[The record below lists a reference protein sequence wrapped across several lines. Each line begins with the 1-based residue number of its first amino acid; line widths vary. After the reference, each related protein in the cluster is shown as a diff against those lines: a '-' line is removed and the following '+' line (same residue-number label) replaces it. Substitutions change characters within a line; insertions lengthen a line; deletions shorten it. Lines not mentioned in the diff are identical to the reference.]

1 MMFQDL
7 KIVRGI
13 VRLNLVLVALF
24 ACSAIASAQDFNL
37 AEYLK
42 RKDVNSNGKLEPSEM
57 SKNTSSYLV
66 KNGFNPEK
74 AVSISKIL
82 SKLSKDKSNKEK
94 ADKKQN
100 RDRKVPGFG
109 VEREGSESGVAR
121 FGASSSEVKGSA
133 AKPVTYSESV
143 KRQVDSTLGRYDRN
157 KDGSLDKEEMG
168 RARWGSPTP
177 QESDTNKDGRLSRSE
192 LSNRYASR
200 ESAYSRSSGSR
211 GSSSSS
217 SRDSSRSSSSKTSSS
232 SSWRP
237 SSTRGSSSSSKESS
251 TSKKPASSSSSS
263 DSRAKYEKYAASLIG
278 QYDENKD
285 GKLSSEE
292 TKKMRRPPV
301 GADQNKDGFITK
313 SELFDSLSGANKPA
327 SKSSSSADSRKSTS
341 SDSSSRSS
349 RWGSSSG
356 RSSSSSS
363 RSSSGSSRD
372 FEKFDK
378 NEDRQV
384 QMHEYSAKWDDKTVK
399 EFYEKD
405 KNRDGVITLK
415 EWASK

>member
-1 MMFQDL
+1 VIFQDF

-13 VRLNLVLVALF
+13 VRLNLALVALF
-24 ACSAIASAQDFNL
+24 VLSTIVSAQDFKL

-57 SKNTSSYLV
+57 SSNTRSYLS

-74 AVSISKIL
+74 SVSISKIL
-82 SKLSKDKSNKEK
+82 SKLDKDKANKEK
-94 ADKKQN
+94 TDRKMN
-100 RDRKVPGFG
+100 RERKVPGFG
-109 VEREGSESGVAR
+109 VEREESGSGVAR
-121 FGASSSEVKGSA
+121 FGSTANESKGST
-133 AKPVTYSESV
+133 AKKVTYSESV
-143 KRQVDSTLGRYDRN
+143 NRQVESTLGRYDRN
-157 KDGSLDKEEMG
+157 KDGSLDKEEMSK
-168 RARWGSPTP
+168 ARWGSPTP

-200 ESAYSRSSGSR
+200 ESAYRGSSR

-217 SRDSSRSSSSKTSSS
+217 SRDSSRSSSSSKKSS

-237 SSTRGSSSSSKESS
+237 TSTR
-251 TSKKPASSSSSS
+251 SSSSSS
-263 DSRAKYEKYAASLIG
+263 RESSTSRKPSSSSSSSSSSSREKYEKYAASLIG

-285 GKLSSEE
+285 GKLGSDEI
-292 TKKMRRPPV
+292 KKMRRPPV

-327 SKSSSSADSRKSTS
+327 AKSSSADARKSTGT
-341 SDSSSRSS
+341 SSSRSS
-349 RWGSSSG
+349 RWGSSSS
-356 RSSSSSS
+356 RSSSS

-384 QMHEYSAKWDDKTVK
+384 QMHEYSSKWDDKTVE

-405 KNRDGVITLK
+405 KNGDGVITLK
-415 EWASK
+415 EWSSK

>member
-1 MMFQDL
+1 MLFQDL
-7 KIVRGI
+7 KIVCGI
-13 VRLNLVLVALF
+13 ARINLFLVTLF
-24 ACSAIASAQDFNL
+24 TFSAVASAQDFDL
-37 AEYLK
+37 AAYLK
-42 RKDVNSNGKLEPSEM
+42 RKDVNSNGKIEPSEM
-57 SKNTSSYLV
+57 SQNTKSYLA

-74 AVSISKIL
+74 AVSISKVL
-82 SKLSKDKSNKEK
+82 SKLSKEKSDKEK
-94 ADKKQN
+94 ADRKMN
-100 RDRKVPGFG
+100 RDRKVLGFG
-109 VEREGSESGVAR
+109 VEREESESGVAG
-121 FGASSSEVKGSA
+121 FGVSSSETKRST
-133 AKPVTYSESV
+133 AKKVTYSESV
-143 KRQVDSTLGRYDRN
+143 NRQVNSTLGRYDRN
-157 KDGSLDKEEMG
+157 KDGSLDKEEIS

-200 ESAYSRSSGSR
+200 ESAYQRSSSSR
-211 GSSSSS
+211 GSS
-217 SRDSSRSSSSKTSSS
+217 SRDSSKSSSTKKSSS

-237 SSTRGSSSSSKESS
+237 TSTRSSSSSSQSSS

-263 DSRAKYEKYAASLIG
+263 DSREKYEKYAASLIG

-313 SELFDSLSGANKPA
+313 SELYDSLSGANRPTA
-327 SKSSSSADSRKSTS
+327 KSSSTADSRKSIS
-341 SDSSSRSS
+341 SSSRSS
-349 RWGSSSG
+349 RWGSSSD
-356 RSSSSSS
+356 RSSSS
-363 RSSSGSSRD
+363 RSSSSSSRD

-384 QMHEYSAKWDDKTVK
+384 QMHEYSAKWDDKIVK

-405 KNRDGVITLK
+405 KNGDGVITLK
-415 EWASK
+415 EWTSK